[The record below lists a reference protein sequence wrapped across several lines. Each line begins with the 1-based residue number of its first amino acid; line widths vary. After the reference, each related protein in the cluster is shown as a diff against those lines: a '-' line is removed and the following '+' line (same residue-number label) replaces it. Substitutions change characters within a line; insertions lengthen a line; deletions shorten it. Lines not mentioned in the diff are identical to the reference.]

1 MRIAV
6 ISDTHL
12 PRRGRMLP
20 LRLIEECRAAD
31 LILHA
36 GDLVGLSVLEDLEL
50 LGRVHAVCGNCDDGA
65 LARALPARSVVE
77 AGGVRIGMIHDGGTR
92 DGRGRRLRRLFPDA
106 DVVVFGHSHQP
117 LIERHDD
124 LLLVNPGSATDR
136 RREPVCTMA
145 RMIITSPDIEVELI
159 DLV

>member
-12 PRRGRMLP
+12 PRRGRALP

-36 GDLVGLSVLEDLEL
+36 GDLVDLSVLEDLER
-50 LGRVHAVCGNCDDGA
+50 LGPVHAVCGNCDGDA
-65 LARALPARSVVE
+65 LARALPARTVVP
-77 AGGVRIGMIHDGGTR
+77 AGGVRIGMIHDAGVR

-117 LIERHDD
+117 LIERHED

-145 RMIITSPDIEVELI
+145 RMTVTAADVAVELI
-159 DLV
+159 DLA